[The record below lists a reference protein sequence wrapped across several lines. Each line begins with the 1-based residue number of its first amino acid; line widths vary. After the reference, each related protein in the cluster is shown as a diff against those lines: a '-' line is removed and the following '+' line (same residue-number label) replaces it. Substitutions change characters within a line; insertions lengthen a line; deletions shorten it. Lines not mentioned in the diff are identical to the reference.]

1 MEHQRLTNKEVKKK
15 NRNQIFRYICTHGT
29 VSNPD
34 IVSDLHLSLPTVT
47 NTTRE
52 LLESGLL
59 RDLGEM
65 QSTGGRRARALCAA
79 SDYRFS
85 IGLDITRNHLGI
97 LLLNLIGDIIKHER
111 IQLGFSRS
119 SAYFSEVCQ
128 KIDAFLL
135 ETEISEEQILGLGI
149 SLPGI
154 VNPVQKMITY
164 SHALGVRDLP
174 FWEIQSSFPWHCT
187 FLNDANAGAFAEGI
201 GSDLPSSFFYLSLS
215 NTVGGAIFHDGNL
228 LPGDAYCSARLL
240 SDLSGGRLEDFFLG
254 LQQNNPD
261 YRSVWDTYLKH
272 LAVVINNL
280 HMLLDYDI
288 VLGGYVG
295 SFLTP
300 WLDTI
305 RHLVAERNTF
315 EDDGSFVKLCTYQT
329 GAAAYGAA
337 MDVMEEFLRTV

>member
-97 LLLNLIGDIIKHER
+97 LLLNLTGDIIKYER
-111 IQLGFSRS
+111 MQLSFSRS

-128 KIDAFLL
+128 KIDDFLL
-135 ETEISEEQILGLGI
+135 ETEISGEQILGLGI

-154 VNPVQKMITY
+154 VDPVQKMITY

-174 FWEIQSSFPWHCT
+174 FRKYNRISH
-187 FLNDANAGAFAEGI
+187 G
-201 GSDLPSSFFYLSLS
+201 
-215 NTVGGAIFHDGNL
+215 TVPF
-228 LPGDAYCSARLL
+228 
-240 SDLSGGRLEDFFLG
+240 
-254 LQQNNPD
+254 
-261 YRSVWDTYLKH
+261 
-272 LAVVINNL
+272 
-280 HMLLDYDI
+280 
-288 VLGGYVG
+288 
-295 SFLTP
+295 
-300 WLDTI
+300 
-305 RHLVAERNTF
+305 
-315 EDDGSFVKLCTYQT
+315 
-329 GAAAYGAA
+329 
-337 MDVMEEFLRTV
+337 

>member
-34 IVSDLHLSLPTVT
+34 IVSDLHLSLPPVT
-47 NTTRE
+47 NPTRE

-97 LLLNLIGDIIKHER
+97 LLLNLTGDIIKYER
-111 IQLGFSRS
+111 MQLGFSRS

-128 KIDAFLL
+128 KIDDFLL
-135 ETEISEEQILGLGI
+135 ETEISGEQILGLGI

-154 VNPVQKMITY
+154 VDPVQKMITY
-164 SHALGVRDLP
+164 SHALGVRDLL
-174 FWEIQSSFPWHCT
+174 FSEIQSYFPWHCT

-201 GSDLPSSFFYLSLS
+201 VDVPGYLPGIKQELGGIIRHGAKMLYAWSEA
-215 NTVGGAIFHDGNL
+215 TVPKIVMAVGKVVGGAR
-228 LPGDAYCSARLL
+228 PAMCSWE
-240 SDLSGGRLEDFFLG
+240 SKSTV
-254 LQQNNPD
+254 N
-261 YRSVWDTYLKH
+261 
-272 LAVVINNL
+272 
-280 HMLLDYDI
+280 
-288 VLGGYVG
+288 
-295 SFLTP
+295 SFCS
-300 WLDTI
+300 
-305 RHLVAERNTF
+305 R
-315 EDDGSFVKLCTYQT
+315 
-329 GAAAYGAA
+329 
-337 MDVMEEFLRTV
+337 

>member
-97 LLLNLIGDIIKHER
+97 LLLNLTGDIIKYER
-111 IQLGFSRS
+111 MQLGFSRS

-128 KIDAFLL
+128 KIDDFLL
-135 ETEISEEQILGLGI
+135 ETEISGE
-149 SLPGI
+149 
-154 VNPVQKMITY
+154 
-164 SHALGVRDLP
+164 
-174 FWEIQSSFPWHCT
+174 SS
-187 FLNDANAGAFAEGI
+187 I
-201 GSDLPSSFFYLSLS
+201 
-215 NTVGGAIFHDGNL
+215 
-228 LPGDAYCSARLL
+228 R
-240 SDLSGGRLEDFFLG
+240 
-254 LQQNNPD
+254 
-261 YRSVWDTYLKH
+261 YRK
-272 LAVVINNL
+272 
-280 HMLLDYDI
+280 
-288 VLGGYVG
+288 
-295 SFLTP
+295 
-300 WLDTI
+300 
-305 RHLVAERNTF
+305 
-315 EDDGSFVKLCTYQT
+315 
-329 GAAAYGAA
+329 
-337 MDVMEEFLRTV
+337 

>member
-97 LLLNLIGDIIKHER
+97 LLLNLTGDIIKYER
-111 IQLGFSRS
+111 MQLGFSRS

-128 KIDAFLL
+128 KIDDFLL
-135 ETEISEEQILGLGI
+135 ETEISGEQILGLGI

-154 VNPVQKMITY
+154 VDPVQKMITY
-164 SHALGVRDLP
+164 SHALGVRDLL
-174 FWEIQSSFPWHCT
+174 FSEIQSYFPWHCT

-228 LPGDAYCSARLL
+228 LPGDAFRCGEAGHMTLIPDGKPCYCGKTGCVDAYCSARLL

-261 YRSVWDTYLKH
+261 YRSVWDTYLKP
-272 LAVVINNL
+272 N
-280 HMLLDYDI
+280 
-288 VLGGYVG
+288 
-295 SFLTP
+295 
-300 WLDTI
+300 TI
-305 RHLVAERNTF
+305 PSKT
-315 EDDGSFVKLCTYQT
+315 
-329 GAAAYGAA
+329 
-337 MDVMEEFLRTV
+337 MEVS

>member
-85 IGLDITRNHLGI
+85 LGLDITRNHLGI

-128 KIDAFLL
+128 KIDDFLL
-135 ETEISEEQILGLGI
+135 ETEISGEQILGLGI

-154 VNPVQKMITY
+154 VDPVQKMITF
-164 SHALGVRDLP
+164 V
-174 FWEIQSSFPWHCT
+174 FM
-187 FLNDANAGAFAEGI
+187 
-201 GSDLPSSFFYLSLS
+201 S
-215 NTVGGAIFHDGNL
+215 N
-228 LPGDAYCSARLL
+228 
-240 SDLSGGRLEDFFLG
+240 
-254 LQQNNPD
+254 
-261 YRSVWDTYLKH
+261 
-272 LAVVINNL
+272 
-280 HMLLDYDI
+280 
-288 VLGGYVG
+288 VG
-295 SFLTP
+295 SFTTP
-300 WLDTI
+300 YLMGGNSPKMLGIALYDQFNKYLSYN
-305 RHLVAERNTF
+305 R
-315 EDDGSFVKLCTYQT
+315 S
-329 GAAAYGAA
+329 AALSVIMFMICSVSAA
-337 MDVMEEFLRTV
+337 VYIYTNLKEKDWEK

>member
-97 LLLNLIGDIIKHER
+97 LLLNLTGDIIKYER
-111 IQLGFSRS
+111 MQLGFSRS

-128 KIDAFLL
+128 KIDDFLL
-135 ETEISEEQILGLGI
+135 ETEISGEQILGLGI

-154 VNPVQKMITY
+154 VDPVQKMITY
-164 SHALGVRDLP
+164 SHALGVRDLL
-174 FWEIQSSFPWHCT
+174 FSEIQSYFPWHCT

-201 GSDLPSSFFYLSLS
+201 GSDLPSSFFYLSLW
-215 NTVGGAIFHDGNL
+215 VE
-228 LPGDAYCSARLL
+228 RLL
-240 SDLSGGRLEDFFLG
+240 
-254 LQQNNPD
+254 Q
-261 YRSVWDTYLKH
+261 
-272 LAVVINNL
+272 
-280 HMLLDYDI
+280 
-288 VLGGYVG
+288 
-295 SFLTP
+295 
-300 WLDTI
+300 
-305 RHLVAERNTF
+305 
-315 EDDGSFVKLCTYQT
+315 
-329 GAAAYGAA
+329 
-337 MDVMEEFLRTV
+337 

>member
-97 LLLNLIGDIIKHER
+97 LLLNLTGDIIKYER
-111 IQLGFSRS
+111 MQLGFSRS

-128 KIDAFLL
+128 KIDDFLL
-135 ETEISEEQILGLGI
+135 ETEISGRTDPRSWHLSSRNRRSGTENDHVFPCPRCAGSAFFGKYNRI
-149 SLPGI
+149 SHGT
-154 VNPVQKMITY
+154 V
-164 SHALGVRDLP
+164 P
-174 FWEIQSSFPWHCT
+174 F
-187 FLNDANAGAFAEGI
+187 
-201 GSDLPSSFFYLSLS
+201 
-215 NTVGGAIFHDGNL
+215 
-228 LPGDAYCSARLL
+228 
-240 SDLSGGRLEDFFLG
+240 
-254 LQQNNPD
+254 
-261 YRSVWDTYLKH
+261 
-272 LAVVINNL
+272 
-280 HMLLDYDI
+280 
-288 VLGGYVG
+288 
-295 SFLTP
+295 
-300 WLDTI
+300 
-305 RHLVAERNTF
+305 
-315 EDDGSFVKLCTYQT
+315 
-329 GAAAYGAA
+329 
-337 MDVMEEFLRTV
+337 

>member
-97 LLLNLIGDIIKHER
+97 LLLNLTGDIIKYER

-128 KIDAFLL
+128 KIDDFLL
-135 ETEISEEQILGLGI
+135 ETEISGEPDPWSWHLSSRNRRSGAENDHLFPCPRCAGSAFWGNT
-149 SLPGI
+149 I
-154 VNPVQKMITY
+154 VFPM
-164 SHALGVRDLP
+164 AL
-174 FWEIQSSFPWHCT
+174 
-187 FLNDANAGAFAEGI
+187 
-201 GSDLPSSFFYLSLS
+201 YL
-215 NTVGGAIFHDGNL
+215 F
-228 LPGDAYCSARLL
+228 
-240 SDLSGGRLEDFFLG
+240 
-254 LQQNNPD
+254 
-261 YRSVWDTYLKH
+261 K
-272 LAVVINNL
+272 
-280 HMLLDYDI
+280 
-288 VLGGYVG
+288 
-295 SFLTP
+295 
-300 WLDTI
+300 
-305 RHLVAERNTF
+305 
-315 EDDGSFVKLCTYQT
+315 
-329 GAAAYGAA
+329 
-337 MDVMEEFLRTV
+337 